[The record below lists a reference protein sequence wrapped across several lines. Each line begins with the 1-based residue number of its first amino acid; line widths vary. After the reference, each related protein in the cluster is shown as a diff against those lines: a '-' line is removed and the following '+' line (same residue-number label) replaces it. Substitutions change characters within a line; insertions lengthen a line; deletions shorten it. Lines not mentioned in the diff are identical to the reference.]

1 MALKSLLSQSALT
14 LTASHTY
21 FAETNPVSVPTLLL
35 SAGIIE
41 FKDFDLEVDGVA
53 VFDTIESNPVA
64 FRSTSGPNEIAG
76 FAYLFNTHNLDPD
89 QSGGGGAGLVDG
101 DYGDIVVGGTG
112 TTMTIEADAVTNAK
126 LANMATMTIK
136 GNNSGGSANP
146 TDLSV
151 ADVKTMLNLAGT
163 NTGDQTSIVGITGSL
178 AEFNAALTGADF
190 ATGGGTATGTNTG
203 DQNVF
208 TTIAVSGQSNVVAD
222 GTSDTLTL
230 IAGAN
235 ITITTNATNDEIT
248 ITAATTGGST
258 LADGDYGDVTA
269 SGSGTVITIDNDVVT
284 NAKLANM
291 ATQTFKGRTT
301 AGTGDPEDLSIAQ
314 AKALL
319 DLTGTNS
326 GDQTIT
332 LTSDVTGSGTGSFA
346 TTIANNAV
354 SNAKAADMAANTI
367 KGNNTGASGDPLDL
381 TIAQVKTMLD
391 LTGTNSGDQTITLT
405 GDVTGSGT
413 GSFAA
418 TIAANSVTNT
428 KLADMAASTLKG
440 NNTGGSADPADLTV
454 AQVKTLLAY
463 TPGDIGAQTADATLT
478 ALAGYNTNGILTQT
492 APDTFVGRTI
502 TGTANQVSVADGNGV
517 SANPTLSLSSTLVL
531 PGTVQIAQNS
541 LQLRDTNNT
550 HNLIINAGSDLT
562 AARTFTLVT
571 GDSDRTLTMA
581 GDATI
586 SGTNSG
592 DQTITLTGNVTGSG
606 TGSFATTIAAD
617 VVANSMLANMAALTI
632 KGNNTGGAADP
643 ADLTVAQVKTMLD
656 LTGTNSGDQTITLTG
671 NVTGS
676 GTGSFATT
684 IAAGVVTNSMLA
696 DVATATFKGRT
707 TAGTG
712 SPEDLSVAQAKTL
725 LNLTG
730 TNSGDQTI
738 TLTGDV
744 IGSGTGSFATTIT
757 SNTVTYAKMQNAS
770 AGNVVLAR
778 AAATSGDYSEVALAA
793 SQLLGRGS
801 TGNVA
806 AITLGT
812 NLSMSGTTLNASG
825 GGGGPSLPVINNAKE
840 TATTTGTGNFTLAG
854 AASGYQALNDAH
866 ATNVWFEYA
875 IVMSTE
881 WEIGLGY
888 LSAAST
894 LVRSRVYMSSNANAA
909 VNFSAG
915 TKDVFCTVSGFML
928 DSLSARIQSAP
939 YAWR

>member
-606 TGSFATTIAAD
+606 TGSFATTIASG

-744 IGSGTGSFATTIT
+744 IGSGTGSFATNIP

-801 TGNVA
+801 TGDVA